1 MDLIVT
7 GATGFL
13 GRALVKRL
21 LRNGH
26 RVWAVARPGSK
37 NRELFEKEMKEAQA
51 ELAGRPVLRQESGKG
66 VSAGTGNGRPELRV
80 LELGMDDCDHL
91 AEAVGRPCQVFFHL
105 GWDGAGSENRKKTE
119 LQWKNVPDSMKAL
132 QAARELGCG
141 RFLFSGSQA
150 EYGVCSELITEETV
164 CRPVSEYGKAK
175 AEFGRRGAAQVRDWA
190 AAGVSDMDFIHAR
203 IFSVYGP
210 GDHPWSLVNSCLRT
224 FRDGGVMELGACTQ
238 MWNFLYIDDLAEGL
252 LALAFS
258 EKRAGGIYN
267 LAGDRDATMP
277 LRNYVETMYRLCGEK
292 GSMIYGKLPPNA
304 EGQAQLMPDISKIKR
319 ETGWRPQVSF
329 EQGIGRMLALS
340 AAEQSC

>member
-1 MDLIVT
+1 
-7 GATGFL
+7 
-13 GRALVKRL
+13 
-21 LRNGH
+21 
-26 RVWAVARPGSK
+26 
-37 NRELFEKEMKEAQA
+37 
-51 ELAGRPVLRQESGKG
+51 
-66 VSAGTGNGRPELRV
+66 
-80 LELGMDDCDHL
+80 
-91 AEAVGRPCQVFFHL
+91 
-105 GWDGAGSENRKKTE
+105 
-119 LQWKNVPDSMKAL
+119 
-132 QAARELGCG
+132 
-141 RFLFSGSQA
+141 
-150 EYGVCSELITEETV
+150 
-164 CRPVSEYGKAK
+164 
-175 AEFGRRGAAQVRDWA
+175 
-190 AAGVSDMDFIHAR
+190 MDFIHAR